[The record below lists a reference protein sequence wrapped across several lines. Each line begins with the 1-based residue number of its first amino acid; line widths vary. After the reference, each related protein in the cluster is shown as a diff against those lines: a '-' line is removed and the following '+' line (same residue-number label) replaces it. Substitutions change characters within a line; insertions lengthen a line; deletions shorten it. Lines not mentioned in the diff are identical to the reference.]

1 MRMMSSHFGLKREI
15 RKSFDDE
22 SIARL
27 VRGFYERIREDE
39 ELGPIFARR
48 IEDWE
53 PHLQRMM
60 MFWTTVLRGEALY
73 QPGPK
78 GPPPVVHRGIAELRR
93 GHFRRWLAL
102 FAEEA
107 RRVFPAEAASFVIG
121 RSEGMG
127 RALSAHL
134 QPERPCP

>member
-1 MRMMSSHFGLKREI
+1 MSSHFDLTREV

-22 SIARL
+22 SIERL

-60 MFWTTVLRGEALY
+60 MFWTTILRGEARY
-73 QPGPK
+73 QHGPK

-93 GHFRRWLAL
+93 RHFVRWLAL

-107 RRVFPAEAASFVIG
+107 KRVFPGEAALFVIG

-134 QPERPCP
+134 RPAEPRP

>member
-1 MRMMSSHFGLKREI
+1 MSSYFNLTHEM
-15 RKSFDDE
+15 RKSFDDA
-22 SIARL
+22 SIEKL
-27 VRGFYERIREDE
+27 VRGFYERVQADE

-53 PHLQRMM
+53 PHLRRMM
-60 MFWTTVLRGEALY
+60 LFWTTILRGEAVY
-73 QPGPK
+73 QHGPK
-78 GPPPVVHRGIAELRR
+78 GPPPVIHRGIEELRKA
-93 GHFRRWLAL
+93 HFTRWLSL

-107 RRVFPAEAASFVIG
+107 ERVFPAAAASFVIG

-134 QPERPCP
+134 QPETGV